1 MSASWLLDVNVLL
14 ALGWAEHEAHEA
26 VVERLSGRA
35 RWATC
40 AITQL
45 GFVRISSTVGVF
57 STTTT
62 PAQAQQALA
71 QLCADKQHRFLA
83 EMPSVL
89 EMNLSALQGPKQT
102 TDAYLVNLAQHHG
115 MKLLTLDRRFANSFE
130 KELVEIVE
138 NPL

>member
-1 MSASWLLDVNVLL
+1 MSANWLLDVNVLL

-45 GFVRISSTVGVF
+45 GFVRISSTAGVF
-57 STTTT
+57 SVTTT

-83 EMPSVL
+83 DMPDVL
-89 EMNLSALQGPKQT
+89 GMDLSGLQGPKQT
-102 TDAYLVNLAQHHG
+102 TDAYLIHLAQHHG
-115 MKLLTLDRRFANSFE
+115 MKLLTLDRRLMNSFP
-130 KELVEIVE
+130 KALAQLVE